1 MSSHVKY
8 NRFFF
13 KLLGLSLALHGVIIF
28 LFIQGLPEKNTLVD
42 KRQVVVTLAQP
53 PEKAPIPKAEP
64 NEIQEDPIAE
74 QPIVEEPL
82 LKQEEAHQVVHN
94 SDEFA
99 SNNQNKDLSLEGK
112 PTTGGGTGSKEE
124 QLSESKE
131 ESDAQEANDASE
143 VSSDSVEELVAE
155 ESGESSSQDN
165 DQLAVLKE
173 VVTSEN
179 ESAPIF
185 FPYGAEKMD
194 FSQHELVDN
203 QQGSNAQLDD
213 SNFDINALPEDEELE
228 IPLDILDGVGN
239 LELLSDNEL
248 SDALVEQPFSEKESN
263 ELKLVNR
270 YLARMNEQVLSF
282 WVNPYQGSQMLKGI
296 IKVELDVSGNL
307 VHSFIYRS
315 SGHRLLDI
323 SVLDAIRAVPRF
335 EVPDSEIITRQYY
348 SNLSFH
354 YSSKDEE
361 TELMP
366 FEEEPGQTT
375 N

>member
-1 MSSHVKY
+1 M
-8 NRFFF
+8 
-13 KLLGLSLALHGVIIF
+13 HGVIIL
-28 LFIQGLPEKNTLVD
+28 LFIQGLPEKNTPVD
-42 KRQVVVTLAQP
+42 KKQVVVTLAQP
-53 PEKAPIPKAEP
+53 PEQGPLPKAEP
-64 NEIQEDPIAE
+64 NVIKEDPIAE

-82 LKQEEAHQVVHN
+82 IDQEEAHQVVHN
-94 SDEFA
+94 ADEFA
-99 SNNQNKDLSLEGK
+99 SNNQNKDLSLDGK

-124 QLSESKE
+124 QLAESKE
-131 ESDAQEANDASE
+131 GSNTQEANDASE
-143 VSSDSVEELVAE
+143 VPPDSSEELVAE
-155 ESGESSSQDN
+155 GPGESLGQDN
-165 DQLAVLKE
+165 DQLTVLKE
-173 VVTSEN
+173 IVTSEN
-179 ESAPIF
+179 ESAPVF

-194 FSQHELVDN
+194 FSQNELVDN
-203 QQGSNAQLDD
+203 VQGSSSQLDG
-213 SNFDINALPEDEELE
+213 SSFDINALPEDKELE
-228 IPLDILDGVGN
+228 IPLEILDGIGN

-248 SDALVEQPFSEKESN
+248 SDALVEQPFSEKESS

-282 WVNPYQGSQMLKGI
+282 WVNPYQGGQMLKGI

-335 EVPDSEIITRQYY
+335 EVPESEIITRQYY

-366 FEEEPGQTT
+366 FEEEPDQAT